1 MHYTPPPRD
10 PKAPPVRIN
19 LLSDTQTRPTAGM
32 REAMARAEVGDEQI
46 GDDPTVNQLCER
58 VADLLGK
65 EAAVFMPSGTMCN
78 VAATLVHCRPGDE
91 ILAHETAHI
100 IAREGGAHAALGGFQ
115 ITPLKGE
122 DGQFSP
128 EAFKAAL
135 HPRSRYQPPQTV
147 VSVEQTANI
156 GGGTIWKKAAL
167 DEVVEIAKANGMATH
182 MDGARLLNAT
192 VATGI
197 SASDMAAGWDSAW
210 IDFSKG
216 LGAPIGGVIAGSRA
230 FIDEVWRWKQRLG
243 GSMRQAGVCA
253 AACVYALDHNVDRLA
268 EDHANARALAR
279 GLSQIAGVEVQQ
291 PETNLVFF
299 KPDGAG
305 VSGEKMVAAL
315 RPRGVLLAMMDGR
328 IRACTHLDVTAD
340 DDRGDGRARQGDRA
354 RGVGSGSIA
363 QKSGTTPPARAGGVV
378 RLQRGDRLAAATAA
392 ATTATTS
399 AATTAAGIEQRR
411 IVTRIGV
418 ILGMDSGRGSA
429 ASCGANARTAGQR
442 IVPQPHNANGSQ

>member
-1 MHYTPPPRD
+1 MLYTPPPRD
-10 PKAPPVRIN
+10 PHALPVRIN
-19 LLSDTQTRPTAGM
+19 LLSDTQTRPTPAM

-46 GDDPTVNQLCER
+46 GDDPTVNLLCER

-78 VAATLVHCRPGDE
+78 VAATLVHCRPGEE

-100 IAREGGAHAALGGFQ
+100 IAREGAAHAALGGFQ
-115 ITPLKGE
+115 IMPLSGA

-128 EAFKAAL
+128 DTLRKSL
-135 HPRSRYQPPQTV
+135 HPRTRYQPPQTI

-167 DEVVEIAKANGMATH
+167 DEGGRIAKANGLATH
-182 MDGARLLNAT
+182 MDGARLLNAC

-197 SASDMAAGWDSAW
+197 SAQEMTTGWDSAW

-216 LGAPIGGVIAGSRA
+216 LGAPIGAVIAGSRD

-253 AACVYALDHNVDRLA
+253 AARPYALDHHVDRLA

-279 GLSQIAGVEVQQ
+279 DLAQVAGVEVQQ

-299 KPDGAG
+299 NPAGAG
-305 VSGEKMVAAL
+305 ISG
-315 RPRGVLLAMMDGR
+315 
-328 IRACTHLDVTAD
+328 D
-340 DDRGDGRARQGDRA
+340 D
-354 RGVGSGSIA
+354 
-363 QKSGTTPPARAGGVV
+363 
-378 RLQRGDRLAAATAA
+378 
-392 ATTATTS
+392 
-399 AATTAAGIEQRR
+399 
-411 IVTRIGV
+411 
-418 ILGMDSGRGSA
+418 M
-429 ASCGANARTAGQR
+429 
-442 IVPQPHNANGSQ
+442 

>member
-19 LLSDTQTRPTAGM
+19 LLSDTQTRPTPGM

-46 GDDPTVNQLCER
+46 GDDPTVNALCER
-58 VADLLGK
+58 VAELLGK

-91 ILAHETAHI
+91 ILAQETAHI

-128 EAFKAAL
+128 ETFKAAL
-135 HPRSRYQPPQTV
+135 HPRSRYQPPQV
-147 VSVEQTANI
+147 LVSAEQTANI

-167 DEVVEIAKANGMATH
+167 DEVVKIAKANGMSTH

-192 VATGI
+192 VAAGI
-197 SASDMAAGWDSAW
+197 SARDMTAGWDSAW

-216 LGAPIGGVIAGSRA
+216 LGAPIGGVLAGSRA

-253 AACVYALDHNVDRLA
+253 AACIYALDHNVDRLA
-268 EDHANARALAR
+268 DDHANARALAR
-279 GLSQIAGVEVQQ
+279 GLSQINGIEVQQ

-305 VSGEKMVAAL
+305 ISADKMVAAL
-315 RPRGVLLAMMDGR
+315 RPRGVLIAVMDGR
-328 IRACTHLDVTAD
+328 IRACTHLDVTAEQVEEMIGHV
-340 DDRGDGRARQGDRA
+340 REIVRAA
-354 RGVGSGSIA
+354 
-363 QKSGTTPPARAGGVV
+363 
-378 RLQRGDRLAAATAA
+378 
-392 ATTATTS
+392 
-399 AATTAAGIEQRR
+399 
-411 IVTRIGV
+411 
-418 ILGMDSGRGSA
+418 
-429 ASCGANARTAGQR
+429 
-442 IVPQPHNANGSQ
+442 